1 VAAIMTAG
9 AKQAGWL
16 VLPLIVAGLV
26 VIDPWVM
33 RLLSLRG
40 ADIAG
45 LPYATPGC
53 ALVIWLGLF
62 GLWRLARQGMDF
74 AKVSLALIFVASQ
87 LNGIGAGPADI
98 FDGALFGILAVWIV
112 THALDTARPL
122 RLSVLFFLAT
132 GLVVLTLAHM
142 PLMSPVTWFIG
153 LFGIAR
159 VAIIVLLVVDL
170 CRDARTLDAA
180 LRMFVATAVVSAVVG
195 IVQFALAYLGVFYF
209 TLITPA
215 ISAFKP
221 TPIGFVMRASGL
233 CITAQHFSSF
243 LVYAL
248 PFALWRLAD
257 TWRWRDAMV
266 IAIILAGLAVS
277 LNFGA
282 MFAAMLVIGLMPFL
296 RWPHLGIHLGLA
308 LVGLLSVAYFVG
320 GLDLIYDLTFG
331 DAGIAKG
338 VDQRKTLF
346 ILGLEQFG
354 RNPLIGTGLHGF
366 GAVDGNFWDRPV
378 HNLFG
383 QAAVE
388 LGLGGLL
395 IVLAIFFILTLDLVR
410 LAPVSG
416 MARVCLLMLAA
427 AIMLGQ
433 SEPNLDQSNLWIVL
447 ALAQATILIGRRVTG
462 LPPPLP

>member
-1 VAAIMTAG
+1 MTVLARY
-9 AKQAGWL
+9 AGWL

-26 VIDPWVM
+26 MIDPWVV
-33 RLLSLRG
+33 RLLPSRLAQAAG
-40 ADIAG
+40 VAG
-45 LPYATPGC
+45 LPYATP
-53 ALVIWLGLF
+53 ALALLCGLGLF
-62 GLWRLARQGMDF
+62 ALGRLVRRAEDF
-74 AKVSLALIFVASQ
+74 AFAAMALLFVASQ

-98 FDGALFGILAVWIV
+98 FDLALFGILAVWIV
-112 THALDTARPL
+112 THALDVTRHL

-132 GLVVLTLAHM
+132 GLVVLTIAHM
-142 PLMSPVTWFIG
+142 PLMSPVPWFIG
-153 LFGIAR
+153 LFGITR
-159 VAIIVLLVVDL
+159 VTIIALLVVDL
-170 CRDARTLDAA
+170 CRDPRMIDAA
-180 LRMFVATAVVSAVVG
+180 LRLFVATAVVSAVLG
-195 IVQFALAYLGVFYF
+195 IVQFTLAYLGIFYF

-248 PFALWRLAD
+248 PFALWRFSDLRRVRDGLA
-257 TWRWRDAMV
+257 
-266 IAIILAGLAVS
+266 IGIILAGLAVS

-282 MFAAMLVIGLMPFL
+282 MFAAMLVVGLMPFL
-296 RWPHLGIHLGLA
+296 RWPHLTIHLALG

-320 GLDLIYDLTFG
+320 GMDVIYDLTFG

-366 GAVDGNFWDRPV
+366 GDVDGNFWDRPV

-388 LGLGGLL
+388 LGLAGFL
-395 IVLAIFFILTLDLVR
+395 IVLAIFVILTLDLARFAGRSVT
-410 LAPVSG
+410 
-416 MARVCLLMLAA
+416 ARVGLLMLAA

-433 SEPNLDQSNLWIVL
+433 SEPNLDQSNLWLVL
-447 ALAQATILIGRRVTG
+447 ALAQAMILIGRPVTE
-462 LPPPLP
+462 